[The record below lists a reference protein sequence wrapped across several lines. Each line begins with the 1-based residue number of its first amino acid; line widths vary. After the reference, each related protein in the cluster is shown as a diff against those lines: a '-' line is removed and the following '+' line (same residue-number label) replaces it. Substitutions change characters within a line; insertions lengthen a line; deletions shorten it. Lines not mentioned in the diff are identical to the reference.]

1 MALSNLDKDNMNRLF
16 TMLSLND
23 NNNIDIIKKN
33 YSSYA
38 QLNLIA
44 EQIAILQKKAQDIIY
59 SAKINDNLHNIDM
72 TCKKVCGT
80 IYYHYKIIDNNKDY
94 KNKEIL
100 SIISPDEWSLEDK
113 IFLGKYLFNYDNLFY
128 RTD

>member
-1 MALSNLDKDNMNRLF
+1 MALTNLDKDNMNRLF

-80 IYYHYKIIDNNKDY
+80 IYYHYKIID

-100 SIISPDEWSLEDK
+100 SIISPDEWSLDDK
-113 IFLGKYLFNYDNLFY
+113 IYLGKFLFNYDNLFY
-128 RTD
+128 RAD

>member
-1 MALSNLDKDNMNRLF
+1 MALSNLDKGNINRLF

-80 IYYHYKIIDNNKDY
+80 IYYHYKIIN

-100 SIISPDEWSLEDK
+100 SIISPDEWSLDDK
-113 IFLGKYLFNYDNLFY
+113 IFLGKFLFNYDNLFY
-128 RTD
+128 RAD

>member
-1 MALSNLDKDNMNRLF
+1 MALSNLDKGNINRLF

-44 EQIAILQKKAQDIIY
+44 EQISILQKKAQDIIF

-72 TCKKVCGT
+72 TCKKVCGN
-80 IYYHYKIIDNNKDY
+80 IYYHYKIIDN
-94 KNKEIL
+94 NKEIL
-100 SIISPDEWSLEDK
+100 SIISPDEWSLDDK
-113 IFLGKYLFNYDNLFY
+113 IFLGKYLFNFDNLFY

>member
-1 MALSNLDKDNMNRLF
+1 MALSNLDKDNINRLF

-80 IYYHYKIIDNNKDY
+80 IYYHYKIID

-100 SIISPDEWSLEDK
+100 SIISPCEWSLDNK
-113 IFLGKYLFNYDNLFY
+113 IYLGKYLFNYDNLFY
-128 RTD
+128 ITD

>member
-1 MALSNLDKDNMNRLF
+1 MALSNLDKDNINRLF

-80 IYYHYKIIDNNKDY
+80 IYYHYKIID

-100 SIISPDEWSLEDK
+100 SIISPDEWSLDNK

>member
-80 IYYHYKIIDNNKDY
+80 IYYHYKIID

>member
-1 MALSNLDKDNMNRLF
+1 MALSNLDKDNINRLF

-44 EQIAILQKKAQDIIY
+44 EQISILQKKAQDIIF

-80 IYYHYKIIDNNKDY
+80 IYYHYKIID

-100 SIISPDEWSLEDK
+100 SIISPDEWSLDNK
-113 IFLGKYLFNYDNLFY
+113 NFLGKYLFNYDNLFY
-128 RTD
+128 RAD

>member
-1 MALSNLDKDNMNRLF
+1 MALSNLDKGNINRLF

-80 IYYHYKIIDNNKDY
+80 IYYHYKIID

-100 SIISPDEWSLEDK
+100 SIISPDEWSFDDK

-128 RTD
+128 RAD

>member
-1 MALSNLDKDNMNRLF
+1 MALTNLDKDNMNRLF

-59 SAKINDNLHNIDM
+59 SAKINHNLHNIDM

-80 IYYHYKIIDNNKDY
+80 IYYHYKIIDKNKDY

-100 SIISPDEWSLEDK
+100 SIISPDEWSLDDK
-113 IFLGKYLFNYDNLFY
+113 IYLGKFLFNYDNLFY
-128 RTD
+128 RAD

>member
-1 MALSNLDKDNMNRLF
+1 MALSNLDKDNINRLF

-23 NNNIDIIKKN
+23 NNNIDVIKKN

-72 TCKKVCGT
+72 TCKKVCGN
-80 IYYHYKIIDNNKDY
+80 IYYHYKIID

-100 SIISPDEWSLEDK
+100 SIISPDEWSLDDK

>member
-1 MALSNLDKDNMNRLF
+1 MALSNLDKDNINRLF

-80 IYYHYKIIDNNKDY
+80 IYYHYKIID

>member
-1 MALSNLDKDNMNRLF
+1 MALSNLDKDNINRLF

-44 EQIAILQKKAQDIIY
+44 EQISILQKKAQDIIF

-72 TCKKVCGT
+72 TCKKVCGN
-80 IYYHYKIIDNNKDY
+80 IYYHYKIIDN
-94 KNKEIL
+94 NKEIL
-100 SIISPDEWSLEDK
+100 SIISPDEWSLDDK